1 MKKRYNSELEQTSRI
16 IDMKDKAV
24 LLINLG
30 TPDSPKIPQ
39 VRAYLREFLMD
50 RHVIQL
56 PWLLRALIVYL
67 FVLPRRPAASAHAYQ
82 SVWTDEG
89 SPLLVLSRKL
99 QTTLQSKISLP
110 VGLAMRYGNP
120 SIANELKRLSTD
132 GVRDLLVIPLYPH
145 YADST
150 VLTVIHEVERTIRK
164 KKLMLNFSVLP
175 PFYNN
180 DAYIHALKTSAQ
192 SALENEFDH
201 VLFSYHGL
209 PESHIIKADSTG
221 SHCLKSENCCSNPS
235 PAHASCY
242 RHQVI
247 STTQCFSK
255 QVGLNEDQY
264 TIAYQ
269 SRLGR
274 AKWLEPSTEETLVK
288 LARQGVKKLLVLCPA
303 FVTDCLETLEEI
315 DIQGRETF
323 LAAGG
328 KELIYL
334 PCLNDS
340 TEWINCLE
348 SWIDQKFNDNNG
360 DSRNI

>member
-1 MKKRYNSELEQTSRI
+1 MQ
-16 IDMKDKAV
+16 DKAV
-24 LLINLG
+24 LLVNLG
-30 TPDSPKIPQ
+30 TPDSPEIPQ
-39 VRAYLREFLMD
+39 VRQYLRQFLMD
-50 RHVIQL
+50 PYVIQL

-67 FVLPRRPAASAHAYQ
+67 LVLPRRPATSAHAYQ
-82 SVWTDEG
+82 SVWTEDG
-89 SPLLVLSRKL
+89 APLLVLSRKL
-99 QTTLQSKISLP
+99 QAALQSKVSLP

-120 SIANELKRLSTD
+120 SIAGELSRLSAE
-132 GVRDLLVIPLYPH
+132 GIRELLVIPLYPH

-150 VLTVIHEVERTIRK
+150 VLTVIQEVERTVRDS
-164 KKLMLNFSVLP
+164 KLPINFSVLP

-180 DAYIHALKTSAQ
+180 DAYIHALNTSAQ
-192 SALENEFDH
+192 PALEQDYDH

-209 PESHIIKADSTG
+209 PESHITKADPTG
-221 SHCLKSENCCSNPS
+221 SHCLKSDNCCSSPS
-235 PAHASCY
+235 PAHATCY

-247 STTQCFSK
+247 STTQCFAK
-255 QVGLNEDQY
+255 QAGLKEEQY

-274 AKWLEPSTEETLVK
+274 AKWLEPSTEDTLVK

-328 KELIYL
+328 EDLLYL
-334 PCLNDS
+334 PCLNDNA
-340 TEWINCLE
+340 EWVNCLAG
-348 SWIDQKFNDNNG
+348 WIDKTFNDG
-360 DSRNI
+360 SDLS